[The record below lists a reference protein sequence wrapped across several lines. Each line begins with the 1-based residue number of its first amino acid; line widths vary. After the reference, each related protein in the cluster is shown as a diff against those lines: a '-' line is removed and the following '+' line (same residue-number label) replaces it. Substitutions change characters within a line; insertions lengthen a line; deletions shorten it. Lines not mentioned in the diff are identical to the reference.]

1 MTVIARGTKLG
12 EYLHQITEQGRL
24 YTLSWVG
31 GRMVVPSRVYALAFI
46 SSAEMLLVGEDPD
59 DTLRWVPGGGIEAG
73 ETAEEALRRELMEE
87 ADASIVALATL
98 GSQQAID
105 EQGDLTYQRFYWCRV
120 SLAEQKFPRTE
131 QTMRY
136 MVSPADY
143 LDTLA
148 WGRSDPKAPMLL
160 EKALAMELKYTDNS
174 VSWA

>member
-1 MTVIARGTKLG
+1 MG
-12 EYLHQITEQGRL
+12 EFLHQIIEQGRF

-31 GRMVVPSRVYALAFI
+31 GKMVVPSRVYALAFT
-46 SSAEMLLVGEDPD
+46 SPAEMLLVGEDPD
-59 DTLRWVPGGGIEAG
+59 DTQRWVPGGGIEAG
-73 ETAEEALRRELMEE
+73 ETPEEALRRELMEE

-131 QTMRY
+131 QMLCY
-136 MVSPADY
+136 VVSPADY

-160 EKALAMELKYTDNS
+160 EKALKIEGRYSANS
-174 VSWA
+174 VS